1 MLSRVADSVFWM
13 SRYIERAE
21 NLARFLDVTMNLT
34 LDLPSESVEPWEQL
48 LVITDTLEDF
58 TRLYGE
64 PDQEKVVRFLTF
76 DELNPASIL
85 TSLNKARENA
95 RCVRETISS
104 EMWEQVNSIYLEV
117 KAAVSD
123 RQVELMPHSFF
134 SRVKFSSHQFIGV
147 TDSTMAHGEAW
158 HFNRLGRLLERAE
171 KTSRLLDVKYVTQP
185 DATPADSFMDDLQ
198 WSSLLKAASA
208 HEMYRKKFGRIEP
221 RRVAE
226 FLVLDREFP
235 RAAHYCLLR
244 CEESVHAISG
254 TKSGTYTNIAE
265 QRIGRLCSRLD
276 YLSIEEILEQGIHQF
291 LEGLRTDLYA
301 CGDAVMETFFHLW
314 P

>member
-21 NLARFLDVTMNLT
+21 NLARFLDVTMTLM
-34 LDLPSESVEPWEQL
+34 LDLPSESIEPWEQL

-58 TRLYGE
+58 TRLYGA

-85 TSLNKARENA
+85 TSLSKARENA

-104 EMWEQVNSIYLEV
+104 EMWEQVNTIYLDV
-117 KAAVSD
+117 KAAVTD
-123 RQVELMPHSFF
+123 RQVERMPHAFL
-134 SRVKFSSHQFIGV
+134 SRVKFTSHQFIGV

-254 TKSGTYTNIAE
+254 TKAGTYANIAE

-276 YLSIEEILEQGIHQF
+276 YLSIEEIIDSGIHGF
-291 LEGLRTDLYA
+291 LDGLRNDLYE
-301 CGDAVMETFFHLW
+301 CGDSVTDTFFHL
-314 P
+314 